1 MTTRGFY
8 TLLTGIAL
16 MLVGLSTVNAACLL
30 LGGIAGSALLLMLLS
45 VLLPRL
51 SLRVSQKISGQEII
65 RLSRCM
71 LETRIFLVSLLPIAP
86 LGLDVKMPSGRQS
99 AFLLHARPLGW
110 TDSRNDFP
118 CPHVGSFPVGVSTIT
133 VQDCLGLFRLSK
145 HLQDLPTIH
154 ILPQAASVSPVP
166 VHPGSEDGPASA
178 YATTDY
184 TTPDGIRDW
193 MQGDELKRVHWK
205 LSVSRRTLL
214 VRTYEQQER
223 PDTLILINSG
233 GIDPSAQYSPSVI
246 DALTESC
253 AGTVSNLLGENRPVC
268 IPLPELGTELRGES
282 MRAFPDIQRML
293 AQIVFHEEDHF
304 PEALEVAAPRL
315 QRTDTLLIFS
325 PVITPPI
332 TESIIR
338 LSQFGSNIRF
348 TLAAHEEVS
357 THEMKLL
364 QMLVAANIETFQV
377 SIS

>member
-8 TLLTGIAL
+8 TLLTGTAL
-16 MLVGLSTVNAACLL
+16 VVVGLSTGNAACLL
-30 LGGIAGSALLLMLLS
+30 LGGTASSALVLMLLS
-45 VLLPRL
+45 VLLPRFT
-51 SLRVSQKISGQEII
+51 LRVTQQIPGQETM
-65 RLSRCM
+65 RLSRCQ
-71 LETRIFLVSLLPIAP
+71 LHAQIFLLSLLPIAP
-86 LGLDVKMPSGRQS
+86 LGLDVQLPSGRRS
-99 AFLLHARPLGW
+99 AFLIHARPFGW
-110 TDSRNDFP
+110 TESRNDFP
-118 CPHVGSFPVGVSTIT
+118 CPHVGTYPVGIACVT
-133 VQDCLGLFRLSK
+133 VQDCLGLFCFSKRLNT
-145 HLQDLPTIH
+145 LQTLH
-154 ILPQAASVSPVP
+154 VLPQAAAVSPVP

-178 YATTDY
+178 YASTDY

-193 MQGDELKRVHWK
+193 IQGDELKRVHWK

-223 PDTLILINSG
+223 PDTLILINLG
-233 GIDPSAQYSPSVI
+233 GIDPSSSQAASRM

-253 AGTVSNLLGENRPVC
+253 AGTVSNLLDENRPVC
-268 IPLPELGTELRGES
+268 IPLPELRTELRGES
-282 MRAFPDIQRML
+282 SRAFQDIQRML
-293 AQIVFHEEDHF
+293 SQLTFREEDHF

-325 PVITPPI
+325 PVITPMI

-348 TLAAHEEVS
+348 TLAAGKEVS
-357 THEMKLL
+357 SQEMKLL